1 MSNQVV
7 IKDMEQEFLE
17 SIKHYSEE
25 TQEICKA
32 VRQQT
37 LKTVKDIQMNFD
49 LEKAEI
55 DTKINALKA
64 QFSENQAA
72 TAVLED
78 ILVKHG
84 NTLKGMKLNASQQA
98 VYHSFNDSIKAV
110 LDEKANE
117 LKSIRKGQES
127 NDMVIKTNYTRA
139 SVTSSTQ
146 AQRLDGYGLIGY
158 KKAVMYDVF
167 PKVQVSPE
175 SNGTIR
181 YIDQSTA
188 TRNAAATAEGGAY
201 GESAVVWTE
210 YTLTL
215 EKIGDSIPITEE
227 AVQDTARL
235 AGEVERFL
243 ALNIDLKVNTDLTIG
258 SGTTPSIKGVY
269 TYAPSYTAAAAGIT
283 SAGIYDLLVKMRE
296 SIVSSYGGK
305 YAPNFAMMCTADIN
319 RMKLKKDTTGQ
330 YVIAPF
336 ANGYAEVDGMMI
348 IENNDMAS
356 NTVVIGD
363 SRFGTI
369 YELEGYTIGVGYTGT
384 QYTSDLMTLKAR
396 KRLALLIRTADQT
409 GFLKC
414 SDIDA
419 ALSTLTGVVVS

>member
-1 MSNQVV
+1 MSGTKVV

-17 SIKHYSEE
+17 SIKEYSAE

-49 LEKAEI
+49 LEKTQI
-55 DTKINALKA
+55 DEKINALKA

-72 TAVLED
+72 TSVLED

-84 NTLKGMKLNASQQA
+84 NTLKGIKMNQSQQQA
-98 VYHSFNDSIKAV
+98 FMSFNESIKAA

-117 LKSIRKGQES
+117 LKSIRKGQELEG
-127 NDMVIKTNYTRA
+127 ITLKTNYTRS

-146 AQRLDGYGLIGY
+146 AQRLDGYGLMGF
-158 KKAVMYDVF
+158 KKPVMYDVF
-167 PKVQVSPE
+167 PKVTVGAE

-188 TRNAAATAEGGAY
+188 TRNAAAVAEAGAFP
-201 GESAVVWTE
+201 ESAVVWTE

-215 EKIGDSIPITEE
+215 EKIGDSIPISEE
-227 AVQDTARL
+227 AVKDTSRL

-243 ALNIDLKVNTDLTIG
+243 ALNVDLKINTDLTVG
-258 SGTTPSIKGVY
+258 SGSTPTIKGLY
-269 TYAPSYTAAAAGIT
+269 TYAPTYTATAAGIDKCN
-283 SAGIYDLLVKMRE
+283 IYDLLVKMKE
-296 SIVSSYGGK
+296 TINASYGGK
-305 YAPNFAMMCTADIN
+305 YTANFAMMNCVDIN
-319 RMKLKKDTTGQ
+319 KMKLAKDLNYN
-330 YVIAPF
+330 YVQPPF
-336 ANGYAEVDGMMI
+336 ANGVLQVDGLTI
-348 IENNDMAS
+348 IENNDMAA
-356 NTVVIGD
+356 NTCVVGD

-369 YELEGYTIGVGYTGT
+369 YELEGYSLSVGYSGT
-384 QYTSDLMTLKAR
+384 QFKEDLMTLKAR

-409 GFLKC
+409 GFLK
-414 SDIDA
+414 STDITTDCA
-419 ALSTLTGVVVS
+419 TLMGV